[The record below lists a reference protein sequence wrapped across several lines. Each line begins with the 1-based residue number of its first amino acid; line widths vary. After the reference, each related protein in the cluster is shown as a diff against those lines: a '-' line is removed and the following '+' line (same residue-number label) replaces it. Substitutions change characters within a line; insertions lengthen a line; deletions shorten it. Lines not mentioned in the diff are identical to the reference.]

1 MADLGVREEAFALTE
16 SNRIV
21 RCRGGHYDGMA
32 MGVSGTLSARG
43 VERRA
48 RVGPRA
54 DRPTVRFAGPGR
66 AVERV
71 ILICGLVALV
81 GSSSL
86 SCTSKHSYRAGIQSP
101 DAVGRIVAIR
111 QAGEQRDRLAV
122 PLLVDR
128 LEDEDEA
135 VRFFAILA
143 LDRIVGQRMGFV
155 YSQSDQQRAAAVSR
169 WRQYLADGQQASS
182 EQSGRR
188 QAGQSGGV
196 TSIGETGAGGSQDAT
211 EGGVQP

>member
-1 MADLGVREEAFALTE
+1 
-16 SNRIV
+16 
-21 RCRGGHYDGMA
+21 
-32 MGVSGTLSARG
+32 MGVSGTRSARG

-48 RVGPRA
+48 RVGHRA
-54 DRPTVRFAGPGR
+54 DRPTVRFVGPGR
-66 AVERV
+66 LVGRV
-71 ILICGLVALV
+71 ILNCLLAALV
-81 GSSSL
+81 GVLPL

-143 LDRIVGQRMGFV
+143 LDRIVGQRMGYV
-155 YSQSDQQRAAAVSR
+155 YSQSEQQRAAAVTR
-169 WRQYLADGQQASS
+169 WRQYLADGRQASL
-182 EQSGRR
+182 EQSGGR
-188 QAGQSGGV
+188 QSSHPGGASS
-196 TSIGETGAGGSQDAT
+196 TSENGAGGSQDAT